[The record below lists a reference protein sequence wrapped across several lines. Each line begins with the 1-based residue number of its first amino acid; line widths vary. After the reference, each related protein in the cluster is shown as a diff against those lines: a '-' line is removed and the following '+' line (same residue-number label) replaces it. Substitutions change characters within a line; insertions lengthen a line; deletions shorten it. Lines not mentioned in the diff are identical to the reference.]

1 MIQNVKKINAQKATI
16 PLKITPKIALI
27 KIFAMI
33 TITLTQKIIN
43 LKNVMKHAYNVMNQG
58 IVIIQNVLNVKNL
71 KIIIQKKMILLCV

>member
-1 MIQNVKKINAQKATI
+1 
-16 PLKITPKIALI
+16 
-27 KIFAMI
+27 MI